1 MAIPNVSDWYIQDLD
16 SHTLQTIK
24 LSTTK
29 KKRKEKKRIEC
40 SWVISVLASQ
50 VVVIIIIF
58 GW

>member
-1 MAIPNVSDWYIQDLD
+1 MVIPNVSDWYIQDLN

-29 KKRKEKKRIEC
+29 KEKKEKKKRIEC

-50 VVVIIIIF
+50 VVIIIIF

>member
-16 SHTLQTIK
+16 SHTLQTTK

-29 KKRKEKKRIEC
+29 KEKKKRIEC

-50 VVVIIIIF
+50 VVVVIIIIF